1 MPTPFSSTSSLAS
14 PMLPR
19 KPTTMYPSAS
29 SASYSTLPRMSSRIT
44 STPTSSYADT
54 QPPIVRITTR
64 SYATDGSYATLPRM
78 SSRESM
84 RSSRQQPT
92 RGDIAASPVT
102 MSTSASTSSS
112 QRFAQAIASPDS
124 GYYGGRTSPMVMST
138 FAPSRHYAAPGKSI
152 FLAVNSAYLGLISLR
167 QHSLSYFFYIS
178 GYEIKRCPSLP
189 IHQGLSSER
198 LQPFTVIQ
206 YSK

>member
-1 MPTPFSSTSSLAS
+1 MSTPFSSTSSLAS

-29 SASYSTLPRMSSRIT
+29 SASSASYSTLPRMSSRIT
-44 STPTSSYADT
+44 STSTSSYADT

-102 MSTSASTSSS
+102 LPTSASTSSS

-178 GYEIKRCPSLP
+178 GY
-189 IHQGLSSER
+189 
-198 LQPFTVIQ
+198 
-206 YSK
+206 